1 MSKEVGSWEALGAN
15 VRARLPEL
23 PQLGP
28 NLQELDGVIGEAKDL
43 QSTQDVYRRQLRE
56 ATLRSKEIRRRGRHI
71 RSRLIAGL
79 QNVFGVDS
87 IVLVEFGANPRLPQK
102 RRRLTPD
109 ERVAKLEAELEAAK
123 AAAAKAA
130 TKAAAGPQG

>member
-1 MSKEVGSWEALGAN
+1 MSKEVGGWEALGAN

-28 NLQELDGVIGEAKDL
+28 NLQELDGVIGEAKEL

-56 ATLRSKEIRRRGRHI
+56 TTQRGEEIRRRGRNV
-71 RSRLIAGL
+71 RNKLIAGL
-79 QNVFGVDS
+79 QSVFGVDNM
-87 IVLVEFGANPRLPQK
+87 VLVEFGANPRLPKK
-102 RRRLTPD
+102 RRRLTPE

-123 AAAAKAA
+123 VAAAKAA
-130 TKAAAGPQG
+130 AKAAAGPQD